1 MVFHFSFVLSA
12 AEFNKTLHCICSQ
25 KHDWWLL
32 IIVNIDIYICR
43 QDRESSNANFS
54 RTSGCVGHGRS
65 CSQKRIMRLHVV
77 GIIWRVHVLRAC
89 GEGYAHQF
97 RTSYVRFLF
106 ECSSESTSGGTAIFI
121 LSPLGSSGISSRLVY
136 IKVRLQPQIYDS
148 VYRVAVVSCA
158 WDRRKEKVRW
168 PAASWIPEWNSNTP

>member
-1 MVFHFSFVLSA
+1 MLP
-12 AEFNKTLHCICSQ
+12 KT
-25 KHDWWLL
+25 WLMA
-32 IIVNIDIYICR
+32 IHRNHRKYRYIYVSKIEKAQTR
-43 QDRESSNANFS
+43 ISLGPS
-54 RTSGCVGHGRS
+54 CVGHGRS

-77 GIIWRVHVLRAC
+77 GIIWRVHVLQAC

-106 ECSSESTSGGTAIFI
+106 ECSSESTSDGTAIFI
-121 LSPLGSSGISSRLVY
+121 SSPLGSSGISSRLVY